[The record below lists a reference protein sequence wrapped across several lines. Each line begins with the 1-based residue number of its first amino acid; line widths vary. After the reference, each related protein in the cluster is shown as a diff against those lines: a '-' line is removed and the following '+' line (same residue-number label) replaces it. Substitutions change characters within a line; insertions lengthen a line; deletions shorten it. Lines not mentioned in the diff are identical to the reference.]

1 MKDEIKGDVTSLPSV
16 RDDAGCRRLLSL
28 EPDRIDCIPLI
39 GEARFLRRY
48 RDIGAHVH
56 AGCIEITLCIRGNLT
71 YECNG
76 KKYPFRTGDVF
87 VVGAGKRHRPLSYP
101 KGLHRYRLLFRLPSG
116 KTPVLGLPKDESAC
130 LVRDLVALGVR
141 RFVDRG
147 GVQNGFRRV
156 FEILGEKIR
165 NPSRRRL
172 LLRTAVL
179 NLLLAVLSE
188 ACAPDPVLPE
198 ARIRQ
203 LADEIR
209 ANPERIYEIDEIA
222 NGLGISPS
230 TLQSRF
236 RRILGMPPYAYQ
248 LECRMEK
255 AKRALSAGQSVASV
269 ANFLGYASPKHFA
282 VQFRRHV
289 GCPPSRFKA

>member
-1 MKDEIKGDVTSLPSV
+1 MTGGAECETKMLPSV
-16 RDDAGCRRLLSL
+16 RDDEDCRRLLSL

-48 RDIGAHVH
+48 RDIDTHVH

-71 YECNG
+71 YECCG
-76 KKYPFRTGDVF
+76 KRYPFRTGDVF
-87 VVGAGKRHRPLSYP
+87 IVGAGKRHRPLSYP
-101 KGLHRYRLLFRLPSG
+101 KGLHRYRLLFRLPFG
-116 KTPVLGLPKDESAC
+116 KTPVLGLPKDESDC
-130 LVRDLVALGVR
+130 LVKDLAALGVR

-156 FEILGEKIR
+156 FEILDGKVR

-198 ARIRQ
+198 TRIRQ

-209 ANPERIYEIDEIA
+209 ANPERIYEMTEIA

-282 VQFRRHV
+282 VQFRRYV
-289 GCPPSRFKA
+289 GCPPSSFRV

>member
-1 MKDEIKGDVTSLPSV
+1 MTGETEGETKMLPSV
-16 RDDAGCRRLLSL
+16 RDDADCRRLLSL

-48 RDIGAHVH
+48 RDIDAHVH

-71 YECNG
+71 YECCG
-76 KKYPFRTGDVF
+76 KRYPFRTGDVF

-116 KTPVLGLPKDESAC
+116 KTPVLGLPKDESDC
-130 LVRDLVALGVR
+130 LVKDLTALGVR

-156 FEILGEKIR
+156 FEILDGKVR

-179 NLLLAVLSE
+179 NLLIAVLSE
-188 ACAPDPVLPE
+188 ARAPDPVLPE
-198 ARIRQ
+198 TRIRQ

-209 ANPERIYEIDEIA
+209 ANPERIYEMTEIA

-282 VQFRRHV
+282 VQFRRYV
-289 GCPPSRFKA
+289 GCPPSSFRV

>member
-1 MKDEIKGDVTSLPSV
+1 MTGETEGETKMLPSV
-16 RDDAGCRRLLSL
+16 RDDADCRRLLSL

-48 RDIGAHVH
+48 RDIDAHVH
-56 AGCIEITLCIRGNLT
+56 AGCIEITLCIRGNLI
-71 YECNG
+71 YECCG
-76 KKYPFRTGDVF
+76 KRYPFRTGDVF

-116 KTPVLGLPKDESAC
+116 KTPVLGLPKDESDC
-130 LVRDLVALGVR
+130 LVKGLTALGVR

-156 FEILGEKIR
+156 FEILDGRIR
-165 NPSRRRL
+165 NPPRRRL
-172 LLRTAVL
+172 LLRAAVL
-179 NLLLAVLSE
+179 NLLIAVLSE
-188 ACAPDPVLPE
+188 ARAPDPVLPE
-198 ARIRQ
+198 TRIRQ

-209 ANPERIYEIDEIA
+209 ANPERIYEMSEIA
-222 NGLGISPS
+222 SGLGISPS

-255 AKRALSAGQSVASV
+255 AKLALSAGQSVASV

-282 VQFRRHV
+282 VQFRRYV
-289 GCPPSRFKA
+289 GCPPSSFRV